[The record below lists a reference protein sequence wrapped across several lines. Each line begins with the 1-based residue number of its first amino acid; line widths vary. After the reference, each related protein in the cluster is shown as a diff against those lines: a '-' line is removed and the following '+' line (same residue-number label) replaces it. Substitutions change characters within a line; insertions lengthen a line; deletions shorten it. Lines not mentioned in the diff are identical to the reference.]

1 MTSTLPVLIRERSAA
16 HRGLQIG
23 GIAVLTGL
31 AVYASTLNQ
40 FRLGQ
45 LTIALLYATA
55 IAGLNL
61 ATGYTGQLSIGHSAF
76 FGLGAYTT
84 GILVASHNWNPLLTL
99 IPAAVLCFAVGL
111 VVGLPSLRIRGINL
125 ALVTLALGVAFPEL
139 IDRFPGLTGGQIGLN
154 ISIFQLLPP
163 HWTGISIADRGVYY
177 YWLAAFLLGI
187 VLVLC
192 ATLTRS
198 RAGLAMK
205 ATRDREVAAAAMGV
219 NLAWTKMAVFGLSG
233 AITGLAGCI
242 FAIYLG
248 SLSADASFTLT
259 LSIVLITGLVIGGVA
274 TTLGPVIGGL
284 AVYFVPYWTQNI
296 RQGEASELIFGVI
309 LIALMFVM
317 PEGLVGLITRLSRR
331 ILRIDPQPPDRPDRP
346 ARPARPTR
354 PGSRPDDIDA
364 AHADEG
370 AKPDSRKTRLSSP
383 DPGTAG

>member
-1 MTSTLPVLIRERSAA
+1 MKPLLVRERSAA
-16 HRGLQIG
+16 HRSLQAA
-23 GIAVLTGL
+23 GIVILVLL
-31 AVYASTLNQ
+31 AVFASTLNS

-45 LTIALLYATA
+45 LTVALLYATA

-84 GILVASHNWNPLLTL
+84 GILVASHNWNPLVTL
-99 IPAAVLCFAVGL
+99 VPAAVLCFATGL
-111 VVGLPSLRIRGINL
+111 LVGLPSLRIRGINL

-139 IDRFPGLTGGQIGLN
+139 VDRFPGVTGGQIGLN
-154 ISIFQLLPP
+154 INVFALLPP
-163 HWTGISIADRGVYY
+163 HWTGISIANRFQYY
-177 YWLAAFLLGI
+177 YWLSAGLLAI

-205 ATRDREVAAAAMGV
+205 ATRDRETAAAAMGV
-219 NLAWTKMAVFGLSG
+219 NLAWTKMVVFGLSG
-233 AITGLAGCI
+233 AITGVAGSI

-259 LSIVLITGLVIGGVA
+259 LSITLITGLVIGGVA

-284 AVYFVPYWTQNI
+284 AVYFVPYWTQNL

-317 PEGLVGLITRLSRR
+317 PEGLMGLITRLSRR
-331 ILRIDPQPPDRPDRP
+331 VLRVEPWIPVRSGQGPSTVLNHQEERN
-346 ARPARPTR
+346 
-354 PGSRPDDIDA
+354 
-364 AHADEG
+364 
-370 AKPDSRKTRLSSP
+370 
-383 DPGTAG
+383 TA

>member
-1 MTSTLPVLIRERSAA
+1 MSPALPLLIRERSAA
-16 HRGLQIG
+16 HRGLQTA
-23 GIAVLTGL
+23 GIVVLALL
-31 AVYASTLNQ
+31 AVYASTLNS

-45 LTIALLYATA
+45 LTVALLYATA

-76 FGLGAYTT
+76 FGIGAYTT

-99 IPAAVLCFAVGL
+99 IPAAALCFATGL
-111 VVGLPSLRIRGINL
+111 LVGLPSVRIRGINL

-139 IDRFPGLTGGQIGLN
+139 IDRFPGVTGGQIGLN
-154 ISIFQLLPP
+154 INVFQLLPP
-163 HWTGISIADRGVYY
+163 HWTGISIADRFQYY
-177 YWLAAFLLGI
+177 YWLAAGLLAI

-205 ATRDREVAAAAMGV
+205 ATRDRETAAAAMGV
-219 NLAWTKMAVFGLSG
+219 NLAWTKMVVFALSG
-233 AITGLAGCI
+233 AITGVAGGI

-259 LSIVLITGLVIGGVA
+259 LSILFITGLVIGGVA

-284 AVYFVPYWTQNI
+284 AVYFIPYWTENL

-309 LIALMFVM
+309 LIVLMFTM
-317 PEGLVGLITRLSRR
+317 PEGLMGLIIRLSRR
-331 ILRIDPQPPDRPDRP
+331 ILRIEPQPPARPGRP
-346 ARPARPTR
+346 AVRR
-354 PGSRPDDIDA
+354 GSGAVGRGA
-364 AHADEG
+364 AN
-370 AKPDSRKTRLSSP
+370 S
-383 DPGTAG
+383 DPS

>member
-1 MTSTLPVLIRERSAA
+1 MRPALPLLVRERSAA
-16 HRGLQIG
+16 HRSLQVA
-23 GIAVLTGL
+23 GIAILSLL
-31 AVYASTLNQ
+31 AVYASTLNS

-45 LTIALLYATA
+45 LTVALLYATA

-84 GILVASHNWNPLLTL
+84 GILVASHNWNPLITL
-99 IPAAVLCFAVGL
+99 IPAAVLCFATGL
-111 VVGLPSLRIRGINL
+111 LVGLPSLRIRGINL

-139 IDRFPGLTGGQIGLN
+139 VDRFPGVTGGQIGLN
-154 ISIFQLLPP
+154 VSVYQLLPP
-163 HWTGISIADRGVYY
+163 HWTGFSIPERFQYY
-177 YWLAAFLLGI
+177 YWLSAGLLAI

-205 ATRDREVAAAAMGV
+205 ATRDRETAAAAMGV
-219 NLAWTKMAVFGLSG
+219 NLAWTKMVVFGLSG
-233 AITGLAGCI
+233 AITGVAGSI

-259 LSIVLITGLVIGGVA
+259 LSITLITGLVIGGVA

-284 AVYFVPYWTQNI
+284 AVFFVPYWTENL

-309 LIALMFVM
+309 LIVLMFVM
-317 PEGLVGLITRLSRR
+317 PEGLMGLITRLSRR
-331 ILRIDPQPPDRPDRP
+331 VLRIEPQPPGRPERQTRP
-346 ARPARPTR
+346 AAPAP
-354 PGSRPDDIDA
+354 S
-364 AHADEG
+364 DEG
-370 AKPDSRKTRLSSP
+370 PSTVMNHHEERN
-383 DPGTAG
+383 TA

>member
-1 MTSTLPVLIRERSAA
+1 MRQSLSFPGPLLVRERSAA
-16 HRGLQIG
+16 HRSLQVA
-23 GIAVLTGL
+23 GIVFLALL
-31 AVYASTLNQ
+31 AVYASTLNS

-45 LTIALLYATA
+45 LTVAL
-55 IAGLNL
+55 AGLNL

-84 GILVASHNWNPLLTL
+84 GILVASHNWNPLVTL
-99 IPAAVLCFAVGL
+99 IPAAVICFATGL
-111 VVGLPSLRIRGINL
+111 LVGLPALRIRGINL

-139 IDRFPGLTGGQIGLN
+139 VDRFPGLTGGQIGLN
-154 ISIFQLLPP
+154 INVFQLLPP
-163 HWTGISIADRGVYY
+163 HWTGISIANRFQYY
-177 YWLAAFLLGI
+177 YWLSAGLLAI

-205 ATRDREVAAAAMGV
+205 ATRDRETAAAAFGV
-219 NLAWTKMAVFGLSG
+219 NLAWTKMVVFGLSG
-233 AITGLAGCI
+233 AITGVAGSI

-284 AVYFVPYWTQNI
+284 AVYFVPYWTENI

-309 LIALMFVM
+309 LIVLMFVM
-317 PEGLVGLITRLSRR
+317 PEGLMGLITRLSRR
-331 ILRIDPQPPDRPDRP
+331 VLRIEPQPPGQGQ
-346 ARPARPTR
+346 PTVDG
-354 PGSRPDDIDA
+354 GSSTVID
-364 AHADEG
+364 HHEE
-370 AKPDSRKTRLSSP
+370 RN
-383 DPGTAG
+383 TA

>member
-1 MTSTLPVLIRERSAA
+1 MRQSLSFPGPLLVRERSAA
-16 HRGLQIG
+16 HRSLQVA
-23 GIAVLTGL
+23 GIVFLALL
-31 AVYASTLNQ
+31 AVYASTLNS

-45 LTIALLYATA
+45 LTVALLYATA

-84 GILVASHNWNPLLTL
+84 GILVASHNWNPLVTL
-99 IPAAVLCFAVGL
+99 IPAAVICFATGL
-111 VVGLPSLRIRGINL
+111 LVGLPALRIRGINL

-139 IDRFPGLTGGQIGLN
+139 VDRFPGLTGGQIGLN
-154 ISIFQLLPP
+154 INVFQLLPP
-163 HWTGISIADRGVYY
+163 HWTGISIANRFQYY
-177 YWLAAFLLGI
+177 YWLSAGLLAI

-192 ATLTRS
+192 AALTRS

-205 ATRDREVAAAAMGV
+205 ATRDRETAAAAFGV
-219 NLAWTKMAVFGLSG
+219 NLAWTKMVVFGLSG
-233 AITGLAGCI
+233 AITGVAGSI

-284 AVYFVPYWTQNI
+284 AVYFVPYWTENI

-309 LIALMFVM
+309 LIVLMFVM
-317 PEGLVGLITRLSRR
+317 PEGLMGLITRLSRR
-331 ILRIDPQPPDRPDRP
+331 VLRIEPQPPGQGQ
-346 ARPARPTR
+346 PTVDG
-354 PGSRPDDIDA
+354 GSSTVID
-364 AHADEG
+364 HHEE
-370 AKPDSRKTRLSSP
+370 RN
-383 DPGTAG
+383 TA

>member
-1 MTSTLPVLIRERSAA
+1 MRTALPVLVRERSAA
-16 HRGLQIG
+16 HRSLQAA
-23 GIAVLTGL
+23 GIIALVLL
-31 AVYASTLNQ
+31 AVWASTFNS

-45 LTIALLYATA
+45 LTVALLYATA

-84 GILVASHNWNPLLTL
+84 GILVASHNWNPLVTL
-99 IPAAVLCFAVGL
+99 IPAAVICFATGL
-111 VVGLPSLRIRGINL
+111 LVGLPALRIRGINL

-139 IDRFPGLTGGQIGLN
+139 VDRFPGLTGGQIGLN
-154 ISIFQLLPP
+154 ISVFQLLPP
-163 HWTGISIADRGVYY
+163 HWTGISIANRFQYY
-177 YWLAAFLLGI
+177 YWLSAGLLAI

-205 ATRDREVAAAAMGV
+205 ATRDRETAAAAFGV
-219 NLAWTKMAVFGLSG
+219 NLAWTKMVVFGLSG
-233 AITGLAGCI
+233 AITGVAGSI

-284 AVYFVPYWTQNI
+284 AVYFVPYWTENI

-309 LIALMFVM
+309 LIVLMFVM
-317 PEGLVGLITRLSRR
+317 PEGLMGLITRLSRR
-331 ILRIDPQPPDRPDRP
+331 VLRIEPRPPGQGQPTVDG
-346 ARPARPTR
+346 
-354 PGSRPDDIDA
+354 GSSTVID
-364 AHADEG
+364 HHEE
-370 AKPDSRKTRLSSP
+370 RN
-383 DPGTAG
+383 TA

>member
-1 MTSTLPVLIRERSAA
+1 MRQSLSFPGPVLVRERSAA
-16 HRGLQIG
+16 HRSLQVA
-23 GIAVLTGL
+23 GIVFLALL
-31 AVYASTLNQ
+31 AVYASTLNS

-45 LTIALLYATA
+45 LTVALLYATA

-84 GILVASHNWNPLLTL
+84 GILVASHNWNPLVTL
-99 IPAAVLCFAVGL
+99 IPAAVICFATGL
-111 VVGLPSLRIRGINL
+111 LVGLPALRIRGINL

-139 IDRFPGLTGGQIGLN
+139 VDRFPGLTGGQIGLN
-154 ISIFQLLPP
+154 INVFQLLPP
-163 HWTGISIADRGVYY
+163 HWTGISIANRFQYY
-177 YWLAAFLLGI
+177 YWLSAGLLAI

-192 ATLTRS
+192 AALTRS

-205 ATRDREVAAAAMGV
+205 ATRDRETAAAAFGV
-219 NLAWTKMAVFGLSG
+219 NLAWTKMVVFGLSG
-233 AITGLAGCI
+233 AITGVAGSI

-284 AVYFVPYWTQNI
+284 AVYFVPYWTENI

-309 LIALMFVM
+309 LIVLMFVM
-317 PEGLVGLITRLSRR
+317 PEGLMGLITRLSRR
-331 ILRIDPQPPDRPDRP
+331 VLRIEPQPPGQGQ
-346 ARPARPTR
+346 PTVDG
-354 PGSRPDDIDA
+354 GSSTVID
-364 AHADEG
+364 HHEE
-370 AKPDSRKTRLSSP
+370 RN
-383 DPGTAG
+383 TA